1 MGMRKRLAGVLVATV
16 ATCAGQL
23 VAQRQEPD
31 ARSHRVLI
39 RAGRLIDGRGGQAVL
54 ANALIAVEDG
64 RITGVSAGSAPPGA
78 ETIDLTNA
86 TVLPGLIDAH
96 THIFLQGDATSAEY
110 DEQLLKQSIPYR
122 AVLAARNARLAL
134 DRGFTTLRDLETE
147 GAMYADVDVK
157 TAIDRGEVPGPR
169 LFVSTRA
176 MAPTGMY
183 PLLGYSWELDVPH
196 GVQPVDG
203 VEHARLAVRE
213 QVSRGA
219 DWIKYYADRAYSFG
233 ADGILHGKVNF
244 TDDEARAIVDET
256 HRLGHRVAAHAMS
269 ADGIAAALKAGVD
282 SIEHGPGL
290 TDAEM
295 DDMVRRGTYW
305 VPTVMAVAAI
315 APARG
320 GAYLRMMEA
329 EKAAFGRA
337 LKKGVKIVNGT
348 DIGAFPW
355 PGANQAQELH
365 YYVDWGMTPM
375 DAIRSATSGAA
386 QLLDQSDRL
395 GTIEAGRF
403 ADIIATAD
411 DPSKNIAALDHVA
424 FVMKNGVVY
433 KNELHR

>member
-1 MGMRKRLAGVLVATV
+1 MRGRTVVALIALVVLGAT
-16 ATCAGQL
+16 AT
-23 VAQRQEPD
+23 AQRSNVP
-31 ARSHRVLI
+31 ARVVI
-39 RAGRLIDGRGGQAVL
+39 RAQRLIDGRGGQPIANPVVTIENGTIANVTAGAAVP
-54 ANALIAVEDG
+54 AGVE
-64 RITGVSAGSAPPGA
+64 S
-78 ETIDLTNA
+78 IDLSQA
-86 TVLPGLIDAH
+86 TLLPGLIDAH

-122 AVLAARNARLAL
+122 AILAARNARLAL

-203 VEHARLAVRE
+203 VENARLAVRE

-233 ADGILHGKVNF
+233 PDGLLHGKVNF
-244 TDDEARAIVDET
+244 TDDEARSIVDET

-295 DDMVRRGTYW
+295 DDMARRGTYW
-305 VPTVMAVAAI
+305 VPTVMAVAAV

-329 EKAAFGRA
+329 EKTAFGRA

-355 PGANQAQELH
+355 PGANQTQELH

-403 ADIIATAD
+403 ADIIATTD

-433 KNELHR
+433 KNEIHR